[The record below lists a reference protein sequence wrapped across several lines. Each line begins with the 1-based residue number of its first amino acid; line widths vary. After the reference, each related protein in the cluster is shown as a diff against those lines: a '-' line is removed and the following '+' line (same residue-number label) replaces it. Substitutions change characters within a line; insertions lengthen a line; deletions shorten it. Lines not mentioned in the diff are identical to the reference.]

1 MSDGLIRQ
9 EQRLDCDHDE
19 EYDDTDNGRFL
30 FVCGEL
36 ASDKTDCEAG
46 EEGAFSAKD
55 DIWIA
60 SLRLYSI
67 LSAYTAVDAE
77 SHYFHRDVFA

>member
-1 MSDGLIRQ
+1 MTAIVMKNTTMPVNDS
-9 EQRLDCDHDE
+9 
-19 EYDDTDNGRFL
+19 FL
-30 FVCGEL
+30 FVCSEF
-36 ASDKTDCEAG
+36 APDKTDCEAG

-77 SHYFHRDVFA
+77 GHYLHRYVFS

>member
-1 MSDGLIRQ
+1 MTAIVMKNTTMPVNDS
-9 EQRLDCDHDE
+9 
-19 EYDDTDNGRFL
+19 FL
-30 FVCGEL
+30 FVCSEF
-36 ASDKTDCEAG
+36 APDKTDCEAG

-60 SLRLYSI
+60 SLRLCSI